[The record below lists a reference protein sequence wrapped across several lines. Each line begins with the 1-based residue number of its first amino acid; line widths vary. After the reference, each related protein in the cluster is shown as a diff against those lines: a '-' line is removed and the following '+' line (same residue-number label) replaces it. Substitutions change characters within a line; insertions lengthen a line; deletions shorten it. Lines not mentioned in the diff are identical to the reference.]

1 MEKQIIGR
9 GLLAGALAG
18 VLAFIFA
25 RIFVEPVIDRAIG
38 YEDGVGAAHEAMEH
52 GGHEHGAE
60 VFTRG
65 MQANIGMGFGVLA
78 FSVAMGALFAV
89 VFAVTYG
96 RVGNVSARLL
106 SLYVAGGMLLSLYIV
121 PALKYPA
128 NPPAVSL
135 DETIRQR
142 TLLYLLMVVVSA
154 ALFVGAV
161 YLGRQLAARI
171 GAWNATL
178 AAAGSYIVAIAVVM
192 LILPT
197 IDETPG
203 PLRDNAGT
211 IIYEGFPADDL
222 YQFRLFSL
230 GTQVVMWAT
239 IGLVFAAL
247 ASRLLDEKRRETYP
261 GVSEVVRLT
270 LVSHAM
276 TDAMAAGR
284 FPTDE
289 PLNAVGHR
297 QVDASIELG
306 VTERAYCGPEKRTR
320 QTAELLGLHASI
332 DNRLADLDCGR
343 WRGDVVGGVQSR
355 RSGDLADRPDAGAAR
370 WRVGRRADRPGARV
384 DGFTDHPSHPAGRRH
399 APVGDPCRDPGG
411 AQRAPEV
418 VLAHRHCAGKPHG
431 DALPRARVDAALQP
445 VISRSAPGRTPGAT
459 IDSSQPAAVVT
470 AKAAASSTGS

>member
-18 VLAFIFA
+18 VLAFVFA

-52 GGHEHGAE
+52 GAHEHGAE

-65 MQANIGMGFGVLA
+65 IQANIGMGFGVLA

-106 SLYVAGGMLLSLYIV
+106 SVYVAGGMLLSLYVV

-161 YLGRQLAARI
+161 YLGRRLAVRM
-171 GAWNATL
+171 GPWNATL
-178 AAAGSYIVAIAVVM
+178 AAAGSYIVVIAVVM

-203 PLRDNAGT
+203 PLRDSAGT
-211 IIYEGFPADDL
+211 IIYEGFPEDDL

-239 IGLVFAAL
+239 IGLVFATL
-247 ASRLLDEKRRETYP
+247 ASRFLDEKRLET
-261 GVSEVVRLT
+261 VS
-270 LVSHAM
+270 A
-276 TDAMAAGR
+276 
-284 FPTDE
+284 
-289 PLNAVGHR
+289 
-297 QVDASIELG
+297 
-306 VTERAYCGPEKRTR
+306 
-320 QTAELLGLHASI
+320 
-332 DNRLADLDCGR
+332 
-343 WRGDVVGGVQSR
+343 
-355 RSGDLADRPDAGAAR
+355 
-370 WRVGRRADRPGARV
+370 
-384 DGFTDHPSHPAGRRH
+384 
-399 APVGDPCRDPGG
+399 
-411 AQRAPEV
+411 
-418 VLAHRHCAGKPHG
+418 
-431 DALPRARVDAALQP
+431 
-445 VISRSAPGRTPGAT
+445 
-459 IDSSQPAAVVT
+459 
-470 AKAAASSTGS
+470 

>member
-9 GLLAGALAG
+9 GLLAGAFAG

-38 YEDGVGAAHEAMEH
+38 YEDSVGAAQEAMEH
-52 GGHEHGAE
+52 GAHEHGAE

-65 MQANIGMGFGVLA
+65 IQANIGMGFGVLA

-106 SLYVAGGMLLSLYIV
+106 SVYVAGGMLLSLYVV

-161 YLGRQLAARI
+161 YLGRRLAVRM
-171 GAWNATL
+171 GPWNATL
-178 AAAGSYIVAIAVVM
+178 AAAGSYIVVIAVVM

-203 PLRDNAGT
+203 PLRDSAGT

-239 IGLVFAAL
+239 IGLVFATL
-247 ASRLLDEKRRETYP
+247 ASRFLDEKRRET
-261 GVSEVVRLT
+261 VS
-270 LVSHAM
+270 A
-276 TDAMAAGR
+276 
-284 FPTDE
+284 
-289 PLNAVGHR
+289 
-297 QVDASIELG
+297 
-306 VTERAYCGPEKRTR
+306 
-320 QTAELLGLHASI
+320 
-332 DNRLADLDCGR
+332 
-343 WRGDVVGGVQSR
+343 
-355 RSGDLADRPDAGAAR
+355 
-370 WRVGRRADRPGARV
+370 
-384 DGFTDHPSHPAGRRH
+384 
-399 APVGDPCRDPGG
+399 
-411 AQRAPEV
+411 
-418 VLAHRHCAGKPHG
+418 
-431 DALPRARVDAALQP
+431 
-445 VISRSAPGRTPGAT
+445 
-459 IDSSQPAAVVT
+459 
-470 AKAAASSTGS
+470 

>member
-9 GLLAGALAG
+9 GILAGALAG
-18 VLAFIFA
+18 VLAFTFA

-52 GGHEHGAE
+52 GAHEHGAE

-65 MQANIGMGFGVLA
+65 IQANIGMGFGVLA

-106 SLYVAGGMLLSLYIV
+106 SVYVAGGMLLSLCVV

-161 YLGRQLAARI
+161 YLGRRLAARM
-171 GAWNATL
+171 GPWNATL
-178 AAAGSYIVAIAVVM
+178 AAAGSYIVVIAVVM

-203 PLRDNAGT
+203 PLRDSAGT

-239 IGLVFAAL
+239 IGLVFATL
-247 ASRLLDEKRRETYP
+247 ASRFLDEKRRET
-261 GVSEVVRLT
+261 VS
-270 LVSHAM
+270 A
-276 TDAMAAGR
+276 
-284 FPTDE
+284 
-289 PLNAVGHR
+289 
-297 QVDASIELG
+297 
-306 VTERAYCGPEKRTR
+306 
-320 QTAELLGLHASI
+320 
-332 DNRLADLDCGR
+332 
-343 WRGDVVGGVQSR
+343 
-355 RSGDLADRPDAGAAR
+355 
-370 WRVGRRADRPGARV
+370 
-384 DGFTDHPSHPAGRRH
+384 
-399 APVGDPCRDPGG
+399 
-411 AQRAPEV
+411 
-418 VLAHRHCAGKPHG
+418 
-431 DALPRARVDAALQP
+431 
-445 VISRSAPGRTPGAT
+445 
-459 IDSSQPAAVVT
+459 
-470 AKAAASSTGS
+470 